1 MTNTELKA
9 AVAER
14 LAKDGIW
21 LNLHLSMRDIITKV
35 EAHTGIRKAYRQ
47 NGYDYL
53 FKFAGLQREYTEPR
67 WTPPFRPLSMPHHP
81 RADDIERSQP
91 PFMTPRGAVGN
102 GDERSLVWRR

>member
-1 MTNTELKA
+1 MTNAELKA

-53 FKFAGLQREYTEPR
+53 FKFAGLQREYATSCVEG
-67 WTPPFRPLSMPHHP
+67 
-81 RADDIERSQP
+81 DV
-91 PFMTPRGAVGN
+91 AVGAWSQC
-102 GDERSLVWRR
+102 GIR